1 MKLDAMYAEKQ
12 AVKEE
17 MQATA
22 NKLKRKMDQATK
34 LIDSLAD
41 NKVRW
46 SESSKEF
53 QSQKIRLCGDVAKAA
68 AFVSYVGPFNAEFRE
83 TLSVNYFEA
92 DLNARSIPNTDDL
105 KLTNFLVDENTVSD
119 W

>member
-34 LIDSLAD
+34 LIESLAN

-46 SESSKEF
+46 TESSKAF
-53 QSQKIRLCGDVAKAA
+53 QNQKIRLCGDVTKAA
-68 AFVSYVGPFNAEFRE
+68 FFVSYVGLFNAEYKDV
-83 TLSVNYFEA
+83 LSANYFEA

-105 KLTNFLVDENTVSD
+105 KLTNFLVDE
-119 W
+119 